1 MAMTITM
8 NTTFSSSLTQLE
20 ILGFDRV
27 GFVEEV
33 TRFTSDYGRIVS
45 VKFEADGV
53 RSEGFVRIKLDNN
66 ERLESLLMR
75 LKAITGLVKVKT
87 TGVK

>member
-1 MAMTITM
+1 MQTHP
-8 NTTFSSSLTQLE
+8 NTTVSPSLTQFE

-33 TRFTSDYGRIVS
+33 TRLVSDYGKIVR

-53 RSEGFVRIKLDNN
+53 RSQGFIKVALAEVDCLD
-66 ERLESLLMR
+66 SLLVR
-75 LKAITGLVKVKT
+75 LKAITGLVKVKHLT
-87 TGVK
+87 

>member
-1 MAMTITM
+1 MK
-8 NTTFSSSLTQLE
+8 TTLNPTLPASLAQLE

-45 VKFEADGV
+45 INFEADGV
-53 RSEGFVRIKLDNN
+53 RSQGLVKLQLTDN
-66 ERLESLLMR
+66 ERLSSLLVR
-75 LKAITGLVKVKT
+75 LKSIAGLVKVKQLT
-87 TGVK
+87 A

>member
-1 MAMTITM
+1 MQTHP
-8 NTTFSSSLTQLE
+8 NTTVSTSLTQLE

-45 VKFEADGV
+45 VRFEADGV
-53 RSEGFVRIKLDNN
+53 RSQGSIKLQLENI
-66 ERLESLLMR
+66 ERLGSLLIR
-75 LKAITGLVKVKT
+75 LKAIAGLVKVKHLM
-87 TGVK
+87 